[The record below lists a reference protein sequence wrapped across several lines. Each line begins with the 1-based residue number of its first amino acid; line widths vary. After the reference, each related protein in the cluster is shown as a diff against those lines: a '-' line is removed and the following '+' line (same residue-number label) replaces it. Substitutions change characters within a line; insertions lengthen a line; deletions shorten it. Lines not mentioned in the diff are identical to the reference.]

1 MKKYKSESEGKKQ
14 WGVVEAFNVFLQ
26 SKHKSLLNS
35 VQCEEVQAP
44 TATGSRVNRKEGSSG
59 ASPQGLARVVLT
71 ADVTVCV

>member
-14 WGVVEAFNVFLQ
+14 WGVIEAFNVFIQ
-26 SKHKSLLNS
+26 SKHTSLLNS
-35 VQCEEVQAP
+35 VQCEEVQALN
-44 TATGSRVNRKEGSSG
+44 TGSRVNRKEGSNG